1 MVDLPQR
8 SDHGE
13 SEHQGIG
20 KGPSVFNLGT
30 SQSQR
35 VAKALD
41 TDRIFII
48 SFLYHHNYIRLVGH
62 HAFLC
67 FSLELPG
74 KTIYNWI
81 EGNEV
86 KRHSSWTGKVIGSA
100 FDNDIL
106 HLGLSVL

>member
-1 MVDLPQR
+1 MVEMVDLPQSR
-8 SDHGE
+8 DHGE

-48 SFLYHHNYIRLVGH
+48 SFLYHFYDVPLVEH
-62 HAFLC
+62 HAL
-67 FSLELPG
+67 L
-74 KTIYNWI
+74 
-81 EGNEV
+81 
-86 KRHSSWTGKVIGSA
+86 
-100 FDNDIL
+100 
-106 HLGLSVL
+106 

>member
-1 MVDLPQR
+1 MVDLPQSR
-8 SDHGE
+8 DHGE

-74 KTIYNWI
+74 KTIFNWNA
-81 EGNEV
+81 GRV
-86 KRHSSWTGKVIGSA
+86 FGSD
-100 FDNDIL
+100 FGNDIL

>member
-1 MVDLPQR
+1 MVEMVDLPQSR
-8 SDHGE
+8 DHGE

-20 KGPSVFNLGT
+20 KGPSVFNLRT

-74 KTIYNWI
+74 KTIFNWNA
-81 EGNEV
+81 GRV
-86 KRHSSWTGKVIGSA
+86 FGSD
-100 FDNDIL
+100 FGNDIL